1 MPTVI
6 TNNTTWAAV
15 STPQRKTPLR
25 ARPYW
30 LPRPR
35 GAFIASEGALL
46 AAALFEAR
54 DGGSLQASVVIAA
67 CAVFFHMRSLDRS
80 IVGSNVLRFW
90 SDVLGGVAFGLAAS
104 VGIFRLVSLFLPSSS
119 LAGFGSDLTPA
130 LAGALAAGLLPVF
143 LRPVFKEMVKRK
155 KLVERILIVG
165 TGDLAGKLYRALVRG
180 TTDDDTVYLKEL
192 RPTEIL
198 DFADREPSLDPARL
212 HEVIARERISRVILA
227 EQDSQSR
234 TKLAGALL
242 DLRLRG
248 LQVNDAVDFYEK
260 LSRKIWVE
268 ASRSEWFVYANGFS
282 GSQAGLFLKRAI
294 DVLFSALL
302 LVLTAPVLA
311 LVALA
316 IKLDSKGPILFRQE
330 RVGLHG
336 RTFLVYKFRSMRQDA
351 EQASGPMWAR
361 MRDDRV
367 TRVGR
372 ILRHFRLD
380 EIPQTLNVLRG
391 EMSLVGPRPE
401 RPFFVSHL
409 AQEIPFY
416 ELRHYVKP
424 GITGWAQVMYP
435 YGSSVEDAYQ
445 KLQYDLYYAKHRS
458 LSCDLDILLRT
469 VKIVLIGR
477 GR

>member
-6 TNNTTWAAV
+6 TSNTTWAAV
-15 STPQRKTPLR
+15 SGPQRKQPLR
-25 ARPYW
+25 ARPHW

-35 GAFIASEGALL
+35 GAFLAAELALL
-46 AAALFEAR
+46 AASLVQTR
-54 DGGSLQASVVIAA
+54 NGGSLQVPVVIAA
-67 CAVFFHMRSLDRS
+67 CAVFFHMRNLDRS
-80 IVGSNVLRFW
+80 IVGSNVARFW

-104 VGIFRLVSLFLPSSS
+104 VGIFRS
-119 LAGFGSDLTPA
+119 LAWFWSRSASVFCNDIAPMLM
-130 LAGALAAGLLPVF
+130 GALAAGLLPVL
-143 LRPVFKEMVKRK
+143 LRPVLKEMVKRK
-155 KLVERILIVG
+155 RLVERILIVG
-165 TGDLAGKLYRALVRG
+165 SGELAGKLYRALARG
-180 TTDDDTVYLKEL
+180 TASDDTVYLKEL

-198 DFADREPSLDPARL
+198 DFADREPSIDSARL

-234 TKLAGALL
+234 SKLAGALL

-248 LQVNDAVDFYEK
+248 LRVNDAVDFYEK

-268 ASRSEWFVYANGFS
+268 ASRSEWFVYATGFNAS
-282 GSQAGLFLKRAI
+282 HAGLFLKRAI
-294 DVLFSALL
+294 DIVFAALL
-302 LVLTAPVLA
+302 LTLTAPLLA
-311 LVALA
+311 AVAIA
-316 IKLDSKGPILFRQE
+316 IKLESKGPILFRQE

-336 RTFLVYKFRSMRQDA
+336 MPFFIFKFRSMRQDA
-351 EQASGPMWAR
+351 ERLSGPTWAR

-372 ILRHFRLD
+372 ILRYFRLD
-380 EIPQTLNVLRG
+380 EIPQALNVLRG

-401 RPFFVSHL
+401 RPFFVDQL

-416 ELRHYVKP
+416 ALRHYVKP

-458 LSCDLDILLRT
+458 LSCDLDILLKT